1 MIKSVGFLGLGK
13 MGSAMAPL
21 FIKAGYQLT
30 VFNRSIDKTKP
41 LKDKGAHVAEN
52 PSEVADNAEIIFTM
66 LRDDSAVEAVYL
78 SKNGLLSNDVK
89 GRLFIDMSTI
99 KPGTT
104 IKISKEIERKS
115 AAFIDAPVSGTV
127 APAEKGELLIFCG
140 GDENDLQRAK
150 PCLDVLSRR
159 VIYAGKTGSG
169 SFLKLVV
176 NLPLAIY
183 WQAIA
188 ESLLLGRSADLSDE
202 MMLDAIA
209 DSSAALAVLKMKIP
223 IMLGEDLPVAFDMKS
238 MTKDLSVILKTAD
251 EMGIHIPTTQS
262 SYEVY
267 SDAIKD
273 QKYSDKDAVK
283 IIDYMKEVD

>member
-1 MIKSVGFLGLGK
+1 MIKSIGFLGLGK

-21 FIKAGYQLT
+21 FIQAGYQLT
-30 VFNRSIDKTKP
+30 VFNRSIDKTNP
-41 LKDKGAHVAEN
+41 LKDKGALVVEN

-66 LRDDSAVEAVYL
+66 LGDDSAVEAVYL
-78 SKNGLLSNDVK
+78 SENGLLSNDVR

-99 KPGTT
+99 K
-104 IKISKEIERKS
+104 ISQEIEKKS

-150 PCLDVLSRR
+150 PFLDILSRR
-159 VIYAGKTGSG
+159 VIHAGKTGSG

-188 ESLLLGRSADLSDE
+188 ESLLLGRSANLSDE

-238 MTKDLSVILKTAD
+238 MTKDLSVILKTAE

-262 SYEVY
+262 SFEVY

-273 QKYSDKDAVK
+273 HKYSDKDAVK

>member
-1 MIKSVGFLGLGK
+1 M
-13 MGSAMAPL
+13 
-21 FIKAGYQLT
+21 FIQAGYQLT

-41 LKDKGAHVAEN
+41 LKDKGALVAEN

-66 LRDDSAVEAVYL
+66 LGDDSAVEAVYL
-78 SKNGLLSNDVK
+78 SENGLLSNDVR

-99 KPGTT
+99 KPRTT
-104 IKISKEIERKS
+104 IKISKEIEKKF

-140 GDENDLQRAK
+140 GNENDLQRAK
-150 PCLDVLSRR
+150 PCLDILSRR
-159 VIYAGKTGSG
+159 VIHAGKTGSG

-188 ESLLLGRSADLSDE
+188 ESLLLGRSANLSDE

-238 MTKDLSVILKTAD
+238 MTKDLSVILKTAE

-262 SYEVY
+262 SFEVY

-273 QKYSDKDAVK
+273 HKYSDKDAVK